1 MGCKHQLLLC
11 GALAGMPHDTLFMCR
26 LTPESFVHTTA
37 FGQKGSWDKSRV
49 LNYFITSIKTVFV
62 NDLEVVNTDL

>member
-11 GALAGMPHDTLFMCR
+11 GVLGVMPHGTHSMCR
-26 LTPESFVHTTA
+26 LTPESFVHTTT

-49 LNYFITSIKTVFV
+49 LSYFIKSIKTIFV
-62 NDLEVVNTDL
+62 NDLEVVNSDL